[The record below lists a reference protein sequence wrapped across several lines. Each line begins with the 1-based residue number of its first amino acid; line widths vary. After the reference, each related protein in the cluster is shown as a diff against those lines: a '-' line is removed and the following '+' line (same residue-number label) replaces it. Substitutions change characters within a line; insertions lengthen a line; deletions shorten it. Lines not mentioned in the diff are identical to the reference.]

1 MLDIIK
7 IVLDNIK
14 GSIKMMVVI
23 VCSQG
28 KSLDLVGLTGA

>member
-14 GSIKMMVVI
+14 GSIKMIVII

-28 KSLDLVGLTGA
+28 KSLYFVGLTGA